1 MNKTQEIFLLN
12 WYKDEDLFYS
22 FTSKTSE
29 KGKQEN
35 FLQKNLATVEDE
47 VVKINQINSQDKIND
62 VSSLLE
68 SIYSFYDP
76 SRSKKNIS
84 FFEGDENANIL
95 ILNDFYHSTSADNFF
110 DPEWEDLLTRM
121 LLAINIDLSV
131 VAKANIFFKNTN
143 QKQNIP
149 DEEIEK
155 YMPYITK
162 LIELINPG
170 IIISLGQI
178 ATNAIISENKNIV
191 EARGKII
198 KYKDKETII
207 APILHPKLLIKQ
219 PTLKRL
225 MWEDLKKIDKEII
238 DRKIV
243 EK

>member
-1 MNKTQEIFLLN
+1 
-12 WYKDEDLFYS
+12 
-22 FTSKTSE
+22 
-29 KGKQEN
+29 
-35 FLQKNLATVEDE
+35 
-47 VVKINQINSQDKIND
+47 
-62 VSSLLE
+62 
-68 SIYSFYDP
+68 
-76 SRSKKNIS
+76 
-84 FFEGDENANIL
+84 
-95 ILNDFYHSTSADNFF
+95 
-110 DPEWEDLLTRM
+110 
-121 LLAINIDLSV
+121 
-131 VAKANIFFKNTN
+131 
-143 QKQNIP
+143 
-149 DEEIEK
+149 
-155 YMPYITK
+155 MPYITK